1 MIGQEAIASV
11 IQGFIYMITLIFAI
25 CTGLATYA
33 TLLKTTELNMFWN
46 VFFGILAFIV
56 VQLGAG
62 LFFRKKVNAVTEE
75 IQRTILEG
83 QERISRKANMFQQRP
98 AGGVKHMQKLLEK
111 DQHASLR
118 EAIELINKLNPYFP
132 WSLLL
137 KKQANT
143 MRMQFYYQLGEFK
156 KVDELLPGSLFFEA
170 ITVAMKMARQYKN
183 NDPGVD
189 KTFKS
194 KIKKFK
200 GDKGVILY
208 ALYSWIL
215 LKRGD
220 KDAAFEVLTKAKE
233 KTDNEVILRNWEMLA
248 NDKTKS
254 FSNAGLGDEWYSLR
268 LETPKTPKQKMK
280 KRFK

>member
-1 MIGQEAIASV
+1 M
-11 IQGFIYMITLIFAI
+11 
-25 CTGLATYA
+25 
-33 TLLKTTELNMFWN
+33 
-46 VFFGILAFIV
+46 V

-62 LFFRKKVNAVTEE
+62 LFFRRKVTQVTDE
-75 IQRTILEG
+75 IQQVILAA
-83 QERISRKANMFQQRP
+83 QEKISRKANMFQQRP

-118 EAIELINKLNPYFP
+118 QAIELVGKLEPFFP

-137 KKQANT
+137 KKQADT
-143 MRMQFYYQLGEFK
+143 MKMQFYYQLGEFN
-156 KVDELLPGSLFFEA
+156 KVDELLPNCMYMEA

-183 NDPGVD
+183 NDPGIE
-189 KTFKS
+189 KTYKS

-200 GDKGVILY
+200 GDNGVLLYSLY
-208 ALYSWIL
+208 AWVL
-215 LKRGD
+215 LKQGK
-220 KDAAFEVLTKAKE
+220 KDEAFEVLTNAKD

-248 NDKTKS
+248 NDKEKS

-268 LETPKTPKQKMK
+268 LENMKNPKQKMK